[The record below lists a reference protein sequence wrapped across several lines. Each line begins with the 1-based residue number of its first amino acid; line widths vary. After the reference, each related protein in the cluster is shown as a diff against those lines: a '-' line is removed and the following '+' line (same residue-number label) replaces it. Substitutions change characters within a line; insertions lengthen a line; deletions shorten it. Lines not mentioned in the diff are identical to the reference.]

1 MIKTM
6 FKTKIVKSA
15 KVRKAIDAA
24 KKVEKRPMTIAKSSS
39 LMIAHI
45 KKPVSRK
52 SIKNS
57 SKIFHNQY
65 IGKKELHSAAVKK
78 IEQIW
83 RIMNDY
89 SEQLKNPLKNLMK
102 KTFFKGNAALKMK
115 VNDDKK
121 TIVQELAMNKIA
133 NKKSISKMNQ
143 VI

>member
-78 IEQIW
+78 
-83 RIMNDY
+83 N
-89 SEQLKNPLKNLMK
+89 
-102 KTFFKGNAALKMK
+102 
-115 VNDDKK
+115 
-121 TIVQELAMNKIA
+121 
-133 NKKSISKMNQ
+133 
-143 VI
+143 

>member
-1 MIKTM
+1 
-6 FKTKIVKSA
+6 
-15 KVRKAIDAA
+15 
-24 KKVEKRPMTIAKSSS
+24 
-39 LMIAHI
+39 
-45 KKPVSRK
+45 
-52 SIKNS
+52 
-57 SKIFHNQY
+57 
-65 IGKKELHSAAVKK
+65 
-78 IEQIW
+78 
-83 RIMNDY
+83 MNDY